1 MRRLGAL
8 PRPGAAGLVLAALLL
23 AGLWLRLWSIDH
35 GLPYVYN
42 PDEELHFVP
51 VAVEFFR
58 SGSFNP
64 GYFENPPALT
74 YFLYLV
80 FKVRFLAGFPFGG
93 DGFARA
99 FAADPTA
106 ATLTG
111 RVVVALLGVLA
122 AAVAYWAGRRF
133 YDRRVGLIAAALLAL
148 CFMPVFYSKQALN
161 DVVTMVPLA
170 VALVGCLLVL
180 ERGRWFDWA
189 LAGGAVGVAT
199 ATKYTAGAML
209 VTVAVAGLIRLR
221 DRRDSFEDVVWGG
234 TLAGIA
240 FGLAFLVLN
249 PYAVLDFQEF
259 RSQVGGQSAQAGAA
273 GKLGQ
278 ADVPGWTYYV
288 WTVSWGLGVLP
299 LLAVIGGAV
308 AALRADW
315 RRGLLLVAFPVLLF
329 LFLGAQARY
338 FGRWFLPAYPMLAVL
353 AGLGAVRA
361 AELFSARWPRL
372 RAAALPAVAAL
383 LVVQGVFASVRVDG
397 VLANDDTRTL
407 ARRWLALNVPAG
419 SRMVVEP
426 FIPANFLT
434 MGRKRTAPA
443 RYERFPVKRPFQIYE
458 RRLSPGLVGRYRR
471 QGYCWVVVGSTQKE
485 RGLSE
490 GLQNARAYYRRLDAA
505 ADEPAVF
512 SPYLAGSDPPG
523 FNFDLSFNY
532 LPRAYARPGP
542 VVEVHRL
549 RGCRDRGGAA

>member
-1 MRRLGAL
+1 
-8 PRPGAAGLVLAALLL
+8 
-23 AGLWLRLWSIDH
+23 
-35 GLPYVYN
+35 
-42 PDEELHFVP
+42 
-51 VAVEFFR
+51 
-58 SGSFNP
+58 
-64 GYFENPPALT
+64 
-74 YFLYLV
+74 
-80 FKVRFLAGFPFGG
+80 
-93 DGFARA
+93 
-99 FAADPTA
+99 
-106 ATLTG
+106 
-111 RVVVALLGVLA
+111 
-122 AAVAYWAGRRF
+122 
-133 YDRRVGLIAAALLAL
+133 
-148 CFMPVFYSKQALN
+148 
-161 DVVTMVPLA
+161 
-170 VALVGCLLVL
+170 
-180 ERGRWFDWA
+180 
-189 LAGGAVGVAT
+189 
-199 ATKYTAGAML
+199 
-209 VTVAVAGLIRLR
+209 
-221 DRRDSFEDVVWGG
+221 VVWGG

-490 GLQNARAYYRRLDAA
+490 GLPNARAYYRRLDAA

-512 SPYLAGSDPPG
+512 SPYLAGSDQPG

-532 LPRAYARPGP
+532 LPSAYARPGP
-542 VVEVHRL
+542 LIEVYRL
-549 RGCRDRGGAA
+549 DRCSRAQAGVRGAR